1 MDGSVTPTD
10 NRPRLVTGN
19 VNYTQIVVDRT
30 RALDGTVYD
39 IMFIGTGGSGPPED
53 AGKCSSFCREAGV
66 SPGARRGLRQ
76 GFREAATPGWPPP
89 SERQTAG
96 ALTEWPSPGPRVGI
110 QARWVGAGAPG
121 VVPVWAG

>member
-39 IMFIGTGGSGPPED
+39 VMFIGTGGSAPPPPPPAPED
-53 AGKCSSFCREAGV
+53 AGKCSSFFAARPASPRVPGGV
-66 SPGARRGLRQ
+66 SGRISEKPPPLAGLRH
-76 GFREAATPGWPPP
+76 
-89 SERQTAG
+89 
-96 ALTEWPSPGPRVGI
+96 LTVRPLGC
-110 QARWVGAGAPG
+110 
-121 VVPVWAG
+121 

>member
-39 IMFIGTGGSGPPED
+39 VMFIGTGGSGPPED
-53 AGKCSSFCREAGV
+53 AGKCSSSLPRGRRLPGRPEGSPAG
-66 SPGARRGLRQ
+66 
-76 GFREAATPGWPPP
+76 F
-89 SERQTAG
+89 
-96 ALTEWPSPGPRVGI
+96 PRSRHPWLASAV
-110 QARWVGAGAPG
+110 
-121 VVPVWAG
+121 